1 MRLLEHV
8 VICTALHYLDDF
20 SKVSTAMTTK
30 SIDGSILT
38 IKEVAE
44 YLKVNE
50 RTVYR
55 LAGAKKIPAFKVGGT
70 WRFLR
75 SDIDQWIKDQTTGS

>member
-1 MRLLEHV
+1 MPG
-8 VICTALHYLDDF
+8 
-20 SKVSTAMTTK
+20 SS
-30 SIDGSILT
+30 SDGAVLT
-38 IKEVAE
+38 IKDVAE

-75 SDIDQWIKDQTTGS
+75 SDIDQWIKEQTTGS

>member
-1 MRLLEHV
+1 MPQN
-8 VICTALHYLDDF
+8 T
-20 SKVSTAMTTK
+20 
-30 SIDGSILT
+30 IDGSILT

-70 WRFLR
+70 WRFVQ
-75 SDIDQWIKDQTTGS
+75 SDIDQWIKNQTAGAESVAPAADRDIEKTTNNEK

>member
-1 MRLLEHV
+1 M
-8 VICTALHYLDDF
+8 A
-20 SKVSTAMTTK
+20 TAMPIK
-30 SIDGSILT
+30 SSDGSILN
-38 IKEVAE
+38 IKDVAE

-75 SDIDQWIKDQTTGS
+75 SDIDQWIKSQTTGG

>member
-1 MRLLEHV
+1 MPKESGD
-8 VICTALHYLDDF
+8 C
-20 SKVSTAMTTK
+20 
-30 SIDGSILT
+30 SIMT

-55 LAGAKKIPAFKVGGT
+55 LAGAKKIPAFKVGGI
-70 WRFLR
+70 WRFVR
-75 SDIDQWIKDQTTGS
+75 SDIDQWIRSQTNVG

>member
-1 MRLLEHV
+1 
-8 VICTALHYLDDF
+8 
-20 SKVSTAMTTK
+20 MTTK

-70 WRFLR
+70 WRFR
-75 SDIDQWIKDQTTGS
+75 TADIDAWIAAQSQKAEGTD

>member
-1 MRLLEHV
+1 
-8 VICTALHYLDDF
+8 
-20 SKVSTAMTTK
+20 MTTK
-30 SIDGSILT
+30 SIDGSIMT
-38 IKEVAE
+38 VKEVAE

-55 LAGAKKIPAFKVGGT
+55 LAGAKKMPAFKVGGT

-75 SDIDQWIKDQTTGS
+75 SDIVQWIKSQTTTG

>member
-1 MRLLEHV
+1 MDE
-8 VICTALHYLDDF
+8 
-20 SKVSTAMTTK
+20 
-30 SIDGSILT
+30 ILT

-55 LAGAKKIPAFKVGGT
+55 LASGKKIPA
-70 WRFLR
+70 
-75 SDIDQWIKDQTTGS
+75 

>member
-1 MRLLEHV
+1 
-8 VICTALHYLDDF
+8 
-20 SKVSTAMTTK
+20 MTTK

-55 LAGAKKIPAFKVGGT
+55 LAGAKKIPAFKVGGI

-75 SDIDQWIKDQTTGS
+75 SDIDQWIKDKTTGS

>member
-1 MRLLEHV
+1 
-8 VICTALHYLDDF
+8 
-20 SKVSTAMTTK
+20 MTDTV
-30 SIDGSILT
+30 LT

-55 LAGAKKIPAFKVGGT
+55 LNSCAE
-70 WRFLR
+70 
-75 SDIDQWIKDQTTGS
+75 

>member
-1 MRLLEHV
+1 MT
-8 VICTALHYLDDF
+8 IKSSD
-20 SKVSTAMTTK
+20 VSIM
-30 SIDGSILT
+30 T
-38 IKEVAE
+38 IKEVAK

-55 LAGAKKIPAFKVGGT
+55 LAGAKRMPAFKVGGT

-75 SDIDQWIKDQTTGS
+75 SDIDQWIKSQTTGG

>member
-1 MRLLEHV
+1 
-8 VICTALHYLDDF
+8 
-20 SKVSTAMTTK
+20 MTDTV
-30 SIDGSILT
+30 LT

-55 LAGAKKIPAFKVGGT
+55 LAAAHKIPAFKVGSA
-70 WRFLR
+70 WRFKQ
-75 SDIDQWIKDQTTGS
+75 SDLEEWINAQAAQGRGALDGNN

>member
-1 MRLLEHV
+1 M
-8 VICTALHYLDDF
+8 A
-20 SKVSTAMTTK
+20 TK
-30 SIDGSILT
+30 STDSSILT
-38 IKEVAE
+38 IKEVAD

-70 WRFLR
+70 WRFSR
-75 SDIDQWIKDQTTGS
+75 AEIDQWIKQQSSAVDGEQ